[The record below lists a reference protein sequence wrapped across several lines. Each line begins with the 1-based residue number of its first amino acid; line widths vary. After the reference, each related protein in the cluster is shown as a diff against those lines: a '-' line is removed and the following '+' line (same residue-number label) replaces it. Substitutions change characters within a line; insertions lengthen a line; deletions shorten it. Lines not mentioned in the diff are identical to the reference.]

1 MAESP
6 AVDALR
12 TMLQSP
18 VAADEPLARHTS
30 FRIGGPAELF
40 VLVQNTQDLGRALRF
55 ASDRGLP
62 VHLLGGG
69 SNLLVLDEGVRGL
82 VLKLDGE
89 FRQVDWVRQDGMA
102 QVTAGAAV
110 SVVGLARRAT
120 DQGLSGLE
128 FAAGIPG
135 TLGGAVV
142 MNAGTYLGC
151 IADVA
156 TRVWLMNSRGEPE
169 ERGWEGMGFGYRTS
183 VLQREPRFVC
193 KVQMELTP
201 VADTDA
207 LKARLREHLERRA
220 ATQPLSQPNAG
231 SVFKNPPGDYAGR
244 LIEAVGAKGWKS
256 GGAMVSPLHANFI
269 VNTGKATARD
279 VLTLMERIKDA
290 VRERFGVELE
300 PEIKIWGAG
309 ESTF

>member
-1 MAESP
+1 MVESP

-18 VAADEPLARHTS
+18 VAAEEPLARHTS
-30 FRIGGPAELF
+30 FRIGGPADLF

-55 ASDRGLP
+55 ASERGLP
-62 VHLLGGG
+62 VHMLGGG
-69 SNLLVLDEGVRGL
+69 TNVLVLDEGVRGL

-89 FRQVDWVRQDGMA
+89 FKDIDWVRDGA
-102 QVTAGAAV
+102 GARVIAGAAV
-110 SVVGLARRAT
+110 SMVGLARRVT

-156 TRVWLMNSRGEPE
+156 TRVWLMDGRGELQ
-169 ERGWEGMGFGYRTS
+169 ERVKDGMGFGYRTS
-183 VLQREPRFVC
+183 VLQQDPHYVC
-193 KVQMELTP
+193 RVEMEL
-201 VADTDA
+201 AEGDR
-207 LKARLREHLERRA
+207 ARLKSTVREHLERRA

-231 SVFKNPPGDYAGR
+231 SIFKNPPGDYAGR
-244 LIEAVGAKGWKS
+244 LIEAVGAKGWQS

-269 VNTGKATARD
+269 VNTGQATARD
-279 VLTLMERIKDA
+279 VLTLMERVKAA

-309 ESTF
+309 GSTA